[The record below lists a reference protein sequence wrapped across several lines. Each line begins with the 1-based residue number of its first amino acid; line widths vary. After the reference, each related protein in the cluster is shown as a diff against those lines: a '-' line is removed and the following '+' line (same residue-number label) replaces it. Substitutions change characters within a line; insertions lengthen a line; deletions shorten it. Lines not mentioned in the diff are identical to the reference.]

1 MRICKERRE
10 NEVYD
15 LFINKRE
22 EKRNRRIKKL
32 LNMTNEDLNVLIF
45 ENELEIQRLKEKI
58 SSIHSYIYGKYCE
71 SRIVELEW
79 ENEAIKLIIK
89 LIIDNE

>member
-1 MRICKERRE
+1 
-10 NEVYD
+10 
-15 LFINKRE
+15 
-22 EKRNRRIKKL
+22 
-32 LNMTNEDLNVLIF
+32 MTNEDLNVLIF

-71 SRIVELEW
+71 SRIAELEW
-79 ENEAIKLIIK
+79 ENETIK

>member
-15 LFINKRE
+15 LFINKWE
-22 EKRNRRIKKL
+22 EKQNRRIKKL

-58 SSIHSYIYGKYCE
+58 SSIHSYIYGIYCE
-71 SRIVELEW
+71 SRIAELEW

>member
-22 EKRNRRIKKL
+22 EKQNRRIKKL

-58 SSIHSYIYGKYCE
+58 SSIHSYIYGIYCE
-71 SRIVELEW
+71 SRIAELEW

>member
-1 MRICKERRE
+1 MRIFKERRE

-58 SSIHSYIYGKYCE
+58 SSIHSYIYGQYCE
-71 SRIVELEW
+71 SRIAELEW
-79 ENEAIKLIIK
+79 ENEAIKLIIA
-89 LIIDNE
+89 INA